1 VPALRYKDSK
11 LQTTKETRRI
21 TKGMNVTEMKSAR
34 TYAKRAREQRNAS
47 ATDQAFDYWHG
58 VMIHYESLLK
68 TEEKK

>member
-1 VPALRYKDSK
+1 
-11 LQTTKETRRI
+11 
-21 TKGMNVTEMKSAR
+21 MNATEIKSAR

-68 TEEKK
+68 TGKKK